1 MNNEADESMQFYKY
15 SVNNNNKWN
24 NVNNSIFSEMAL
36 SEYKGIERVI
46 CVWYTVILKIVLL
59 IMQIHIQF
67 MKI

>member
-1 MNNEADESMQFYKY
+1 
-15 SVNNNNKWN
+15 
-24 NVNNSIFSEMAL
+24 MAL